1 MSKQWHWEPTVG
13 YFPGMHVADAMADL
27 ADKGFVHVD
36 QVAYVIAGHVDPF
49 DEEQLYWSNTDGWV
63 SYPDADVFSKDE
75 RMSLNLPIEGRWEEV
90 AEDSERVV
98 RAACQ
103 QCAVREQVTVPADRH
118 DKYLQGGLIQEV
130 FPEYSA
136 QQREVL
142 MNALPPWRVD
152 RPFSYFLCTDCWHD
166 MGAE

>member
-1 MSKQWHWEPTVG
+1 MSRQWHWEPTVG
-13 YFPGMHVADAMADL
+13 YFPGMHVADAMAD
-27 ADKGFVHVD
+27 
-36 QVAYVIAGHVDPF
+36 
-49 DEEQLYWSNTDGWV
+49 
-63 SYPDADVFSKDE
+63 
-75 RMSLNLPIEGRWEEV
+75 V